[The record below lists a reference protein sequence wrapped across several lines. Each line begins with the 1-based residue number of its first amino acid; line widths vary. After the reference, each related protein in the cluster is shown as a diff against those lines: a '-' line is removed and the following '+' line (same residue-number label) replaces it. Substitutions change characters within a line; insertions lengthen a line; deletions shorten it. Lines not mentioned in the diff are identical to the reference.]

1 MPVICSACRAENDP
15 SAAVCFTCKAPFA
28 SLGRGDVLAGRYEI
42 REFIGRGGMGAVYRA
57 HDRVLAED
65 VAVKVVR
72 PGLLG
77 TADGQARFL
86 SEIKLARRV
95 SHPGVCRIHEFGD
108 DAGQRFLT
116 MELVDGRTLR
126 ALVRDEGPLDPV
138 AAARVAA
145 EAADAL
151 GAIHAAGVVHRDL
164 TALNVMRTRDGRVKL
179 MDFGIAKGLAGD
191 GTGTGA
197 GYVVGSPEYMSPE
210 QARARPAD
218 ARSDVYSL
226 GVVLYELLTGDVP
239 FRASDPVATL
249 LMHVDAPPPQGPLDA
264 RGVPEPLRAI
274 LDRALAKDPARRY
287 ETAGQMAAALRRTIP
302 GGSFE
307 PTTRRLAAAVRRRP
321 TAWIAGVL
329 AIVAVAAIAWTSRGF
344 MSEWMILDGAPG
356 GGTTPST
363 TAPPPVTPTSTA
375 TPSAPSPEPAPPSPR
390 PVARATA
397 TPTLA
402 PAAEP
407 SVTPAAA
414 AEVAETARPVPPT
427 PEPTPPPTPAP
438 SPPPATTPAPALL
451 TVQVR
456 NGWMNVH
463 IDGRFIDQTPINNY
477 EIQPGLHDVVLKQ
490 AGYKDIPRRW
500 TFESGKE
507 LVLVVDLKEEGIP
520 KNP

>member
-1 MPVICSACRAENDP
+1 LAVICSACGADNDP
-15 SAAVCFTCKAPFA
+15 AAAACFTCKAPFA

-42 REFIGRGGMGAVYRA
+42 RDFLGRGGMGAVYRA

-72 PGLLG
+72 PGLLS
-77 TADGQARFL
+77 TADAQARFL

-116 MELVDGRTLR
+116 MELVAGRTLR
-126 ALVRDEGPLDPV
+126 ALVRDEGPLDAV

-164 TALNVMRTRDGRVKL
+164 TALNVMRTHDGRVKL
-179 MDFGIAKGLAGD
+179 MDFGIAKGLTGD
-191 GTGTGA
+191 GAGTGA

-210 QARARPAD
+210 QARARAAD

-226 GVVLYELLTGDVP
+226 GVVLYELLTGSVP

-249 LMHVDAPPPQGPLDA
+249 LMHVDTPPPQGPLDA

-274 LDRALAKDPARRY
+274 LDRALAKDPARRF
-287 ETAGQMAAALRRTIP
+287 ESAAQMAAALRRTIP

-329 AIVAVAAIAWTSRGF
+329 AIVAVAAVVWASREF
-344 MSEWMILDGAPG
+344 MSESKVLQGSFPD
-356 GGTTPST
+356 TSST
-363 TAPPPVTPTSTA
+363 TTTIPPQPLA
-375 TPSAPSPEPAPPSPR
+375 TPRSGPSPEPRPNTRPAAPPAPFAPPAPSPTATAAVVETPTPVPPTAEPTAPPS
-390 PVARATA
+390 TA
-397 TPTLA
+397 
-402 PAAEP
+402 
-407 SVTPAAA
+407 AAA
-414 AEVAETARPVPPT
+414 AE
-427 PEPTPPPTPAP
+427 PPPSTM
-438 SPPPATTPAPALL
+438 PAPAALVL
-451 TVQVR
+451 AVQPWADVELDKVKI
-456 NGWMNVH
+456 GP
-463 IDGRFIDQTPINNY
+463 TPMGAL
-477 EIQPGLHDVVLKQ
+477 EIAPGSHQVVLTR
-490 AGYKDIPRRW
+490 AGYRPYRRTFTVEPGQRFRIQVGEMDWIPEKR
-500 TFESGKE
+500 SQK
-507 LVLVVDLKEEGIP
+507 P
-520 KNP
+520 